1 MTTNNNSSK
10 NKSMYLR
17 MLESIEAKGE
27 LFLSLYNTE
36 TRHYELLCFAMYMYD
51 CSIYFKDMLLRWK
64 EHLPHLG
71 EAQDVEFLEWKDKIG
86 EATQN
91 ALNSVKSD
99 YSHVFT
105 GQSKN
110 LCEEEIEGLYAIYKG
125 DDDFKHKIE
134 EMSRYLLDHNANIE
148 KLVVDVGNI
157 LMDIMG
163 QLDDSLL
170 YADDSKYEDVY
181 KRLSYLWEPHWP
193 ALKHDEYD
201 IFVQRLTPRVFKKNI
216 EKRIDELLSQ
226 FITNQFEP
234 RWQPLISCSSDW
246 DNIYDSETRKIDTQA
261 IGRCAIAHRR
271 EEGFTGKTLPTLLAF
286 VRLITYMQEQVLLS
300 ETNQKKQI
308 TSLENL
314 KDAMVE
320 TNYSNN
326 ENKLNYVAPKLALQD
341 LLKGDWFDKVTAD
354 KQKYN
359 IVWRQSLV
367 EDLMKSQ
374 YGRDIAMEWA
384 EEGKRLQ
391 VKFAFIGALK
401 DFGVLNCSSYN
412 SLASKFNIPNIDN
425 ASLAKYMGYCKKKS
439 YYGWLNQY
447 VKPDIQ
453 E

>member
-1 MTTNNNSSK
+1 
-10 NKSMYLR
+10 MYLR

-71 EAQDVEFLEWKDKIG
+71 EAQDVEFLEWKEKIG

-99 YSHVFT
+99 HSYIYT

-181 KRLSYLWEPHWP
+181 KRLSCLWESHWP

-271 EEGFTGKTLPTLLAF
+271 EEDFTGKTLPTLLAF
-286 VRLITYMQEQVLLS
+286 VRLITFMQEQVLLS
-300 ETNQKKQI
+300 ETNQQDR
-308 TSLENL
+308 TTPLEHI
-314 KDAMVE
+314 KDAMAGKD
-320 TNYSNN
+320 NSNN
-326 ENKLNYVAPKLALQD
+326 DDKLNYVAPKLALQD
-341 LLKGDWFDKVTAD
+341 ILKDKWFDDVTVD
-354 KQKYN
+354 KNKYN
-359 IVWRQSLV
+359 FIWRQSMV
-367 EDLMKSQ
+367 EALMRTQ
-374 YGRDIAMEWA
+374 WAQGIAMEWA
-384 EEGKRLQ
+384 EESKRLQ

-401 DFGVLNCSSYN
+401 DVGILNCSYN
-412 SLASKFNIPNIDN
+412 ALASKFNVAGIDS
-425 ASLAKYMGYCKKKS
+425 ASLAKYMGYGKKKS
-439 YYGWLNQY
+439 YYGWLKQY
-447 VKPDIQ
+447 VKPEIQ